1 VSGRVRCTN
10 GQGQAP
16 NMGAN
21 GTNMAFLIVFTL
33 TGRREEFP
41 ARGAPRA
48 GNSGVNPTCSNSFPC
63 RYPPSSVVNQRA
75 GRHSISMVT
84 SGVGRVEHRIFT
96 NILSWRER
104 SNFGLFFT

>member
-41 ARGAPRA
+41 ARD
-48 GNSGVNPTCSNSFPC
+48 
-63 RYPPSSVVNQRA
+63 
-75 GRHSISMVT
+75 VT
-84 SGVGRVEHRIFT
+84 SPICIGNESHHYRCLCASASR
-96 NILSWRER
+96 
-104 SNFGLFFT
+104 

>member
-33 TGRREEFP
+33 TGRREFP
-41 ARGAPRA
+41 ARGDADCRHPAQISR
-48 GNSGVNPTCSNSFPC
+48 PTLLT
-63 RYPPSSVVNQRA
+63 Q
-75 GRHSISMVT
+75 
-84 SGVGRVEHRIFT
+84 
-96 NILSWRER
+96 
-104 SNFGLFFT
+104 